1 VREAVEK
8 RAKSMKPFGFTN
20 EANHGRNK
28 KQKETR
34 KQRRH
39 ANLSSQICVS
49 PAQKKAKQH
58 ITGATPKKP
67 HKSMVIASDTMR

>member
-1 VREAVEK
+1 MEE
-8 RAKSMKPFGFTN
+8 T
-20 EANHGRNK
+20 K

-39 ANLSSQICVS
+39 ANLSSQNCVS
-49 PAQKKAKQH
+49 PAQKKAKQQ